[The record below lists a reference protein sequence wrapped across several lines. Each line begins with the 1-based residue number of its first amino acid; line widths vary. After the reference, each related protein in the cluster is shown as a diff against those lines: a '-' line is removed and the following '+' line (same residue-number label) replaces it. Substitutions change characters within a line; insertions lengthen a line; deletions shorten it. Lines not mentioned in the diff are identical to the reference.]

1 MPLQHLIVSGVS
13 AYLLVW
19 VTTRWYQVRWA
30 LAQVGNYPGE
40 RTLFGFSPHWT
51 NILPHIPYVT
61 IGKNYSWRTK
71 YREPGNKY
79 TRISISVPPNVL
91 SYDFR
96 SLCGEGATSYPRNN
110 FGKKMEYY
118 AMLKGFG
125 NNILIVE
132 GEEWKRQRRIVSP
145 AFSDKNNHL
154 VWEAAQGFVEQM
166 MDSWGSRQS
175 TILHDVSEDLSLP
188 VWCSPPLKNVLGL
201 KMFQLSICVIA
212 KAGLGQNVSWGRD
225 RIPSGHTLT
234 FKDALAT
241 FAKTAHL
248 PLILPDWAWSLRRS
262 WNEAKHAHEMLNGRR
277 GLSEGEIRDAVTQKH
292 DLFSQLLYARD
303 ADNMLEE
310 DELIG
315 HETTAHTLAIILALL
330 ALYPQAQDKIV
341 KQVRELEHEYGK
353 LVGRNSWRVYLY
365 SIDYTNQVP
374 MIPKMATAD
383 TTLMVGLPPD
393 NRTIHVPKS
402 MTVHIQLTGL
412 HYNPSY
418 WESPEEFDPER
429 FMDPH
434 WNRDAFIAFSLG
446 PRACIGRR
454 FAETS
459 LVAEL
464 VTLLSNYKVS
474 IDESRFRLI
483 NGESIVEQGIRPI
496 RPTYDC
502 YGAKIY
508 S

>member
-1 MPLQHLIVSGVS
+1 
-13 AYLLVW
+13 
-19 VTTRWYQVRWA
+19 
-30 LAQVGNYPGE
+30 
-40 RTLFGFSPHWT
+40 
-51 NILPHIPYVT
+51 
-61 IGKNYSWRTK
+61 
-71 YREPGNKY
+71 
-79 TRISISVPPNVL
+79 
-91 SYDFR
+91 
-96 SLCGEGATSYPRNN
+96 
-110 FGKKMEYY
+110 MEYY

-188 VWCSPPLKNVLGL
+188 
-201 KMFQLSICVIA
+201 LSICVIA

-262 WNEAKHAHEMLNGRR
+262 WNEAKHAHGELRLYLQEMLNGRR

-315 HETTAHTLAIILALL
+315 NVFIFLIAGHETTAHTLAIILALL

-353 LVGRNSWRVYLY
+353 LSY
-365 SIDYTNQVP
+365 SHIHQLTYTMAVIYETLRLFPTVP

-483 NGESIVEQGIRPI
+483 NGESIVERRSRLINPNERITLTPAPMPLVFS
-496 RPTYDC
+496 RRD
-502 YGAKIY
+502 
-508 S
+508 

>member
-1 MPLQHLIVSGVS
+1 
-13 AYLLVW
+13 
-19 VTTRWYQVRWA
+19 
-30 LAQVGNYPGE
+30 
-40 RTLFGFSPHWT
+40 
-51 NILPHIPYVT
+51 
-61 IGKNYSWRTK
+61 
-71 YREPGNKY
+71 
-79 TRISISVPPNVL
+79 
-91 SYDFR
+91 
-96 SLCGEGATSYPRNN
+96 
-110 FGKKMEYY
+110 MEYY

-175 TILHDVSEDLSLP
+175 TISHDVSEDLSLP
-188 VWCSPPLKNVLGL
+188 
-201 KMFQLSICVIA
+201 LSICVIA

-262 WNEAKHAHEMLNGRR
+262 WNEAKHAHGELRLYLQEMLNGRR

-292 DLFSQLLYARD
+292 DLF
-303 ADNMLEE
+303 N
-310 DELIG
+310 ELIGNVFIFLIAG

-353 LVGRNSWRVYLY
+353 LSHPPVDLYYGGDLRNF
-365 SIDYTNQVP
+365 TPVP
-374 MIPKMATAD
+374 
-383 TTLMVGLPPD
+383 
-393 NRTIHVPKS
+393 HV
-402 MTVHIQLTGL
+402 TGL

-483 NGESIVEQGIRPI
+483 NGESIVERRSRLINPNERITLTPAPMPLVFS
-496 RPTYDC
+496 RRD
-502 YGAKIY
+502 
-508 S
+508 

>member
-1 MPLQHLIVSGVS
+1 MI
-13 AYLLVW
+13 
-19 VTTRWYQVRWA
+19 
-30 LAQVGNYPGE
+30 
-40 RTLFGFSPHWT
+40 
-51 NILPHIPYVT
+51 
-61 IGKNYSWRTK
+61 
-71 YREPGNKY
+71 
-79 TRISISVPPNVL
+79 
-91 SYDFR
+91 
-96 SLCGEGATSYPRNN
+96 
-110 FGKKMEYY
+110 
-118 AMLKGFG
+118 
-125 NNILIVE
+125 
-132 GEEWKRQRRIVSP
+132 
-145 AFSDKNNHL
+145 
-154 VWEAAQGFVEQM
+154 
-166 MDSWGSRQS
+166 
-175 TILHDVSEDLSLP
+175 
-188 VWCSPPLKNVLGL
+188 
-201 KMFQLSICVIA
+201 
-212 KAGLGQNVSWGRD
+212 
-225 RIPSGHTLT
+225 
-234 FKDALAT
+234 
-241 FAKTAHL
+241 
-248 PLILPDWAWSLRRS
+248 
-262 WNEAKHAHEMLNGRR
+262 NGRR

-315 HETTAHTLAIILALL
+315 NVFIFLIAGHETTAHTLAIILALL

-353 LVGRNSWRVYLY
+353 LSY
-365 SIDYTNQVP
+365 SHIHQLTYTMAVIYETLRLFPTVP

-383 TTLMVGLPPD
+383 TTLTVGLSPN
-393 NRTIHVPKS
+393 NRAIHVPKS

-483 NGESIVEQGIRPI
+483 NGESIVERRSRLINPNELITLTPAPMPLVFSR
-496 RPTYDC
+496 RD
-502 YGAKIY
+502 
-508 S
+508 